1 MTNSWSQTIVVA
13 RKELRAY
20 FGSPLALIFVGVFL
34 AVTFFVFFWVDTF
47 FARGLADVRP
57 LFRWM
62 PVLMLFLVA
71 TLTMRQWSEE
81 QRVGTLEILLT
92 LPVHRL
98 HLVLGKLLAVLA
110 LATLA
115 LALTLILPIT
125 VSILGDLDWGP
136 VIGGYVATIL
146 MASAYVAI
154 GLFVSARTQN
164 QMVALIV
171 TVLISG
177 ILYLVGTGDLTD
189 FAGEGLATVFQSIG
203 IGSRFESIERG
214 VIDARDFIYYLSLA
228 TIFVTLNVVS
238 IDMKR
243 WGRGRQTALYR
254 RNAIMAV
261 VLVAA
266 NLAILNTW
274 LFPLSGLRVDL
285 TAQNQFSLSS
295 TTRELTRNL
304 QEPLLL
310 RGYISDRTHPLLEPL
325 VPNIKDL
332 MREYEIASGGRI
344 KAEVVDP
351 RDDEELEAEA
361 NQVYGI
367 EAVPFR
373 ITERY
378 ETSVVNSYFDILVSY
393 GDQFVTLG
401 FNDLIEFVPQ
411 GGGKSDDIRLRNLEF
426 DLTRSIKRVVSG
438 FQSLDSVFA
447 SLDEPIRLT
456 VFVSQ
461 NTLPESLQE
470 VAQSI
475 GFVAIEMEV
484 KSGGGFLFDILDPDA
499 PGSGVTRESLASTYG
514 ITPYPVS
521 LFSADS
527 YYFHMVL
534 DTGEEN
540 LLIYPSAAM
549 SEADIRASIDSAV
562 RRAVPGF
569 LKSIGLWLPDGA
581 SSGLPPGSVPPSASS
596 WNFVRAQLAENY
608 TVITVDLSL
617 GQVRA
622 GVDVLLVIG
631 PQGMS
636 DQERFAVDQ
645 FLMRG
650 GSVVVAAGN
659 YRLSPS
665 QIGVGLAIEEVKDG
679 LREMLAGYGVQV
691 GQQLVMD
698 PQNEPFPARVERRVG
713 AFTVQEIQRVEYPF
727 FVDIRRDGMAAKSPI
742 TGDLPAVTL
751 QWASPLEIDP
761 EKNQDWEVVRLL
773 RSTDKSWNRSSTNV
787 QPDLATFPELGF
799 PVEGERKARTLAAS
813 IRGSFES
820 FFKNGPPLSAE
831 GEDSAQPRVPT
842 VIDRSPETSRLVV
855 IGSSEFLDDT
865 VLSFSRALSADRY
878 LFNLQFLQNAVD
890 WSLEDEDLLS
900 LRSRGAST
908 RLLKPLDDGDQ
919 TFWEALNYGV
929 ALAAL
934 VILGVVWKLRQRSE
948 KPMELV
954 DTGEAP

>member
-1 MTNSWSQTIVVA
+1 MITSWNLAIVIA
-13 RKELRAY
+13 RKELRGY

-47 FARGLADVRP
+47 FARNLADVRP

-81 QRVGTLEILLT
+81 QRVGTLEVLMT

-98 HLVLGKLLAVLA
+98 LLVLGKLLAVLA
-110 LATLA
+110 LAAVA

-146 MASAYVAI
+146 MASAYAAI
-154 GLFVSARTQN
+154 GLFVSSRTQN

-177 ILYLVGTGDLTD
+177 ILYLVGTGDLTEFVGGD
-189 FAGEGLATVFQSIG
+189 LATVFQAVG
-203 IGSRFESIERG
+203 IGSRFDSIERG
-214 VIDARDFIYYLSLA
+214 VIDARDLIFYLSLA
-228 TIFVTLNVVS
+228 TFFVALNLVS

-285 TAQNQFSLSS
+285 TAQGQFSLSS

-304 QEPLLL
+304 PEQVLL
-310 RGYISDRTHPLLEPL
+310 RGYISDRTHPQLDPL

-332 MREYEIASGGRI
+332 MREYEIASGGKI
-344 KAEVVDP
+344 EAEVVDP

-361 NQVYGI
+361 NQFYGI
-367 EAVPFR
+367 RPAPFR

-393 GDQFVTLG
+393 GDQFEVLG
-401 FNDLIEFVPQ
+401 FNDLIEVSPQ
-411 GGGKSDDIRLRNLEF
+411 GGDKFEVRLRNLEY
-426 DLTRSIKRVVSG
+426 DLTRAIKRVVSG

-447 SLDEPIRLT
+447 SLEDTIRLT
-456 VFVSQ
+456 AYVSQ
-461 NTLPESLQE
+461 DTLPESLQE
-470 VAQSI
+470 LVQ
-475 GFVAIEMEV
+475 GIENVGNEIEAR
-484 KSGGGFLFDILDPDA
+484 SAGEFIFELLDPDV
-499 PGSGVTRESLASTYG
+499 PGSGVTRQGLAQAYG
-514 ITPYPVS
+514 INPYPVS
-521 LFSADS
+521 PFSADS
-527 YYFHMVL
+527 YYLHMLL
-534 DTGEEN
+534 DTGEKE
-540 LLIYPSAAM
+540 LLMYPTSDMA
-549 SEADIRASIDSAV
+549 EADIRTFIQSGV

-569 LKSIGLWLPDGA
+569 LKTIGIWLPREDPSAGQ
-581 SSGLPPGSVPPSASS
+581 PGGPPPSVSS
-596 WNFVRAQLAENY
+596 WNLVQTQLQEDYAL
-608 TVITVDLSL
+608 IPVDLRA
-617 GQVRA
+617 GQVHLA
-622 GVDVLLVIG
+622 ADVLLIVS

-650 GSVVVAAGN
+650 GSVVVATGN
-659 YRLSPS
+659 YQLTVD
-665 QIGVGLAIEEVKDG
+665 QFQGVLTLEEVKDG
-679 LREMLAGYGVQV
+679 LGEMLTVYGVAV
-691 GQQLVMD
+691 GQELVMD
-698 PQNEPFPARVERRVG
+698 PQNEPYPARVERMVG
-713 AFTVQEIQRVEYPF
+713 DVRMQELQQVDYPF
-727 FVDIRRDGMAAKSPI
+727 FLDIRRDGMAARNPI
-742 TGDLPAVTL
+742 TGDLPALTL

-761 EKNQDWEVVRLL
+761 GKNQDREVVQLL
-773 RSTDKSWNRSSTNV
+773 RSTDKSWTRSSTDI
-787 QPDLATFPELGF
+787 QPDLETFPELGF
-799 PVEGERKARTLAAS
+799 PVEGERKARTLAVS
-813 IRGSFES
+813 IRGSFDS
-820 FFKNGPPLSAE
+820 FFQDGPPSPSQVAE
-831 GEDSAQPRVPT
+831 QPEAQT
-842 VIDRSPETSRLVV
+842 VVSRSPESTRLVV

-865 VLSFSRALSADRY
+865 VLGISQALSADRY
-878 LFNLQFLQNAVD
+878 LFNLQFIQNAVD

-908 RLLKPLDDGDQ
+908 RLLKPLDEGDQ

-948 KPMELV
+948 TPMELV
-954 DTGEAP
+954 DTGEEL